1 MVERRV
7 KDFVKGKTVDEKF
20 KSINA
25 TLKHFS
31 RRLMS
36 VVVGVVPSSPVYDF
50 VFLPESDGVVLRTIF
65 PVAGKIV
72 KSCIFVANKE
82 TKGPAVFVATID
94 SEEGSISRRFEVKSK
109 PLVFDL
115 DAPIGAGDR
124 LTLRVEEPES
134 VRGIWYAFLYEAELR
149 SMTKK
154 TFVIDQLEKMIE
166 EGLEDASESREG

>member
-7 KDFVKGKTVDEKF
+7 KEFVKGKTVDEKF
-20 KSINA
+20 NSINA

-50 VFLPESDGVVLRTIF
+50 VFVPSSDGVILRTIF

-72 KSCIFVANKE
+72 KSAIFVANKE
-82 TKGPAVFVATID
+82 TKGPTVFVATFD
-94 SEEGSISRRFEVKSK
+94 NESGSISRKFEVKNK
-109 PLVFDL
+109 PLIFDL
-115 DAPIGAGDR
+115 DAPIAAGDR

-154 TFVIDQLEKMIE
+154 TFVIDQFEKMIE
-166 EGLEDASESREG
+166 EELEDATNGEG

>member
-7 KDFVKGKTVDEKF
+7 KEFVKGKTVDEKF

-50 VFLPESDGVVLRTIF
+50 IFIPESDGVVLRTIF

-72 KSCIFVANKE
+72 KSCIFVANRE
-82 TKGPAVFVATID
+82 GKGPTVFVATID
-94 SEEGSISRRFEVKSK
+94 SAAESVSRRFEVKK
-109 PLVFDL
+109 APLIFDL

-124 LTLRVEEPES
+124 LTLRVEEPEK
-134 VRGIWYAFLYEAELR
+134 VRGIWFAFLYEAELR

-154 TFVIDQLEKMIE
+154 TFMIDQFEKMIE
-166 EGLEDASESREG
+166 EDLDAINKEG

>member
-7 KDFVKGKTVDEKF
+7 KEFVKGKTVEEKF
-20 KSINA
+20 NSINA

-36 VVVGVVPSSPVYDF
+36 VVVGVVPSSPVYNF
-50 VFLPESDGVVLRTIF
+50 VFVPASDGVILRTIF

-72 KSCIFVANKE
+72 KSAIFVANKE
-82 TKGPAVFVATID
+82 TKGPTRFVATID
-94 SEEGSISRRFEVKSK
+94 GEDESTSRTFEVKAK
-109 PLVFDL
+109 PLIFDL
-115 DAPIGAGDR
+115 DTPIGAGDR
-124 LTLRVEEPES
+124 LTLRVEDPES

-154 TFVIDQLEKMIE
+154 TFVIDQLEKIIE
-166 EGLEDASESREG
+166 EDLKGATNKKG

>member
-7 KDFVKGKTVDEKF
+7 KEFVKGKTVDEKF
-20 KSINA
+20 NSINA

-36 VVVGVVPSSPVYDF
+36 VVVGVVPSSPVYNF
-50 VFLPESDGVVLRTIF
+50 VFLPNPDGVVLRTIF

-72 KSCIFVANKE
+72 KSVIFVANKE
-82 TKGPAVFVATID
+82 TKGPAVFIATID
-94 SEEGSISRRFEVKSK
+94 NENGSINRRFEVKAK
-109 PLVFDL
+109 PLIFDL
-115 DAPIGAGDR
+115 DTPIAAGDR

-134 VRGIWYAFLYEAELR
+134 VKGIWYAFLYEAELR

-154 TFVIDQLEKMIE
+154 TFVIDQFEKMIE
-166 EGLEDASESREG
+166 EDLNEGL

>member
-1 MVERRV
+1 MVERKV
-7 KDFVKGKTVDEKF
+7 KEFVKGKTVDAKF

-36 VVVGVVPSSPVYDF
+36 VVVGVVPSSPVYNF
-50 VFLPESDGVVLRTIF
+50 VFIPDSDGVILRTIF

-72 KSCIFVANKE
+72 KSVIFVANKE

-94 SEEGSISRRFEVKSK
+94 NESGSINRRFEVKAK
-109 PLVFDL
+109 PLIFDL
-115 DAPIGAGDR
+115 DTPIEAGDR

-134 VRGIWYAFLYEAELR
+134 VKGIWYAFLYEAELR

-154 TFVIDQLEKMIE
+154 TFVIDQFEKMVE
-166 EGLEDASESREG
+166 EDLKVISEE

>member
-1 MVERRV
+1 MVERKV

-36 VVVGVVPSSPVYDF
+36 VVVGVVPSSPVYNF
-50 VFLPESDGVVLRTIF
+50 VFIPASDGIILRTIF

-72 KSCIFVANKE
+72 KSAIFVGNKE

-94 SEEGSISRRFEVKSK
+94 NESGSVNRRFEVKAK
-109 PLVFDL
+109 PLIFDL
-115 DAPIGAGDR
+115 DTPIAAGDR

-134 VRGIWYAFLYEAELR
+134 VSGIWYAFLYEAELR

-154 TFVIDQLEKMIE
+154 TFAIDQFEKMVE
-166 EGLEDASESREG
+166 EELEDAVDKEG